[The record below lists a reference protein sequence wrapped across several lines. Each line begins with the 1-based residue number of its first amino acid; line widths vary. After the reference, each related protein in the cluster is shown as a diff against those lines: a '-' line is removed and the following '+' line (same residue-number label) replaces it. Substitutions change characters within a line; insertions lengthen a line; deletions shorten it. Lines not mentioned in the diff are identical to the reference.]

1 MKTALILIAVAL
13 IVVIGLGMSVRA
25 DLVSPDPFDLMDE
38 MAARED
44 QSGGKMILSNT
55 IYETCEG
62 GIKVWRYKDGLK
74 VYHRERVCWR

>member
-1 MKTALILIAVAL
+1 MKTALILSAVAL

-25 DLVSPDPFDLMDE
+25 DLVSPAPFDLMDE

-44 QSGGKMILSNT
+44 QPRGRMILGNT

-62 GIKVWRYKDGLK
+62 GIKV
-74 VYHRERVCWR
+74 YHRERVCWR